1 MGIFNSYS
9 LPFWITIYK
18 INGVDADGNPIKD
31 DDINGERLP
40 DYFTLNVKIAQQIEL
55 TQSRSV
61 EWSFE
66 IMNLTNNENVSGI
79 NYDDEWNEIGYKT
92 QLPILPW
99 FDVTY
104 RF

>member
-1 MGIFNSYS
+1 MAKNSQIKLSKSES
-9 LPFWITIYK
+9 L
-18 INGVDADGNPIKD
+18 
-31 DDINGERLP
+31 
-40 DYFTLNVKIAQQIEL
+40 
-55 TQSRSV
+55 

-79 NYDDEWNEIGYKT
+79 NYDEEYNVVGYKT